1 MDHPVLE
8 ICCYNLE
15 SAIIAADCGADRVEL
30 CADPADGGTTPAMGL
45 IKAVRKKIAIELF
58 PIIRIRGGDF
68 LFSEEEFDV
77 MLHDVEFCKSMGCDG
92 VVIGMLSVN
101 GSVDK
106 IHSSMLVEKAYPMGV
121 TFHRA
126 FDWTRNPFESLE
138 DIIDIGCE
146 RILTSGQQPT
156 AIMGSHL
163 IKDLVEQAG
172 ERIIIMPGSGVRA
185 SNIADLRNETGAR
198 EFHSSARTK
207 KKSGM
212 QFIQHS
218 MQEIQESVVADR
230 GEIRNMLMRLN
241 ELKMEN

>member
-1 MDHPVLE
+1 MDSPVLE

-15 SAIIAADCGADRVEL
+15 SAAIAADCGVDRVEL

-45 IKAVRKKIAIELF
+45 IKAVRKKISIELY

-68 LFSEEEFDV
+68 LFSEEEFNV
-77 MLHDVEFCKSMGCDG
+77 MLHDVEFCKSIGCDG
-92 VVIGMLSVN
+92 VVIGMLLAD
-101 GSVDK
+101 GRVDK
-106 IHSSMLVEKAYPMGV
+106 LHSSILAEKAYPMGV

-163 IKDLVEQAG
+163 IKDLIDQAG
-172 ERIIIMPGSGVRA
+172 DRITIMPGSGIRA
-185 SNIADLRNETGAR
+185 SNIADLKKETGAS
-198 EFHSSARTK
+198 EFHSSARIRK
-207 KKSGM
+207 RSGM
-212 QFIQHS
+212 KFIQHS
-218 MQEIQESVVADR
+218 MQEVQETVVADR
-230 GEIRNMLMRLN
+230 QEIEQMLIQIN
-241 ELKMEN
+241 